1 MRILANFLVIVVIV
15 VAGCNDNAKQLAG
28 PETTERP
35 EIEKMKLLTLQG
47 EPVDLTKYKGK
58 AVFINFW
65 ATWCKPC
72 VEEMPTIKNAIAN
85 LKDADIEFMFAS
97 DEKTEEIE
105 AFEREHNFGFT
116 YLKASDIQNYGIL
129 ALPTTMIFDNEGKK
143 IFSEL
148 GYRKWDDKENLD
160 RLLQASK

>member
-129 ALPTTMIFDNEGKK
+129 ALPTTMIFDKEGKK

>member
-116 YLKASDIQNYGIL
+116 YLKASDIQDYGIL
-129 ALPTTMIFDNEGKK
+129 ALPTTMIFDKEGKK